1 MAVWRSNLLTK
12 EPFSPSGRSLS
23 VGTILQAAM
32 TVHIPVS
39 ETTACLYQT
48 NSLPKCV
55 ELHVMNTKPGFF
67 ERVGKIQL

>member
-12 EPFSPSGRSLS
+12 EPFSPLGRSLS

-48 NSLPKCV
+48 NSLPNCV
-55 ELHVMNTKPGFF
+55 ELHVMNTKAVFF
-67 ERVGKIQL
+67 ERGGKIQP